1 MYLIANLNLLFTLVY
16 YSNLC
21 LMAYKQSVIQKASK
35 RDTDPDIVH
44 QHLVEANGSERALD
58 DVGDGCCGHNCRSEK
73 DAVTTERE
81 ATSSMH
87 LKILGT
93 SFDPSDLSQRDMLSF
108 HSEGRTFSSPHLQT
122 MTEFFYPISITLHSL

>member
-1 MYLIANLNLLFTLVY
+1 MYSILFLETFIPLF
-16 YSNLC
+16 SG
-21 LMAYKQSVIQKASK
+21 AHK

-58 DVGDGCCGHNCRSEK
+58 DVGNGCSGHNCRSKKET
-73 DAVTTERE
+73 VTSERE
-81 ATSSMH
+81 AKSSMH

-93 SFDPSDLSQRDMLSF
+93 SFDLSDLSQRDMLSF
-108 HSEGRTFSSPHLQT
+108 HSERRTFSSPHLQT